1 MAPAYKLPDVLLRYS
16 FESNDFTLTAPY
28 ITPEVQV
35 PVGETTDGASVPW
48 WARWA
53 FPRYDKY
60 LPACIVHDYMY
71 GTGLVS
77 RKKADFLFK
86 KNLKRC
92 GLKSYQWWPMFWAVR
107 IGGASH
113 YTKKKV
119 ERATM
124 VAQGEVT
131 PVSELPPQAIPVV
144 PESK

>member
-1 MAPAYKLPDVLLRYS
+1 MAPAYKLPDIALRYNS
-16 FESNDFTLTAPY
+16 TDNNFTLTSVY
-28 ITPEVQV
+28 VTPEVQV
-35 PVGETTDGASVPW
+35 PAGETTDGASVPF

-60 LPACIVHDYMY
+60 LPACVVHDYMY

-92 GLKSYQWWPMFWAVR
+92 GLHTVQWWLMFWAVR

-113 YTKKKV
+113 YTKKRT
-119 ERATM
+119 ERATL
-124 VAQGEVT
+124 VTQGEAT
-131 PVSELPPQAIPVV
+131 PVSELPDQAIPVV
-144 PESK
+144 PESN